1 VAQQTEHSARRYS
14 RAGLSHLDISA
25 EPGTLELKARG
36 NEHEGSC
43 RNLGYH
49 LCDERVCSDRC
60 PKRVK
65 RRQRWRNRR
74 HQWPVSSLEWSGELR
89 FGPVIASM
97 PQSLEVPH
105 LPQKSSH
112 HPYERLPPS

>member
-1 VAQQTEHSARRYS
+1 MAPGGRQSEKLEVAQQTEHSARRYS

-49 LCDERVCSDRC
+49 LCDERVCSDRWAAC
-60 PKRVK
+60 RMSVVGLPYRNGHLTPD
-65 RRQRWRNRR
+65 QNRR
-74 HQWPVSSLEWSGELR
+74 SDVMEELGHWPSLSGQQDDGR
-89 FGPVIASM
+89 RV
-97 PQSLEVPH
+97 
-105 LPQKSSH
+105 
-112 HPYERLPPS
+112 